1 MMVKAIRIH
10 EHGGPEVLK
19 FEDVDPGKPGRGE
32 ILIEHGAIGLN
43 FIDVYFRTGLYPP
56 PAGGLP
62 LTPGGEGAGKVLEV
76 GEGVDKF
83 KPGDRV
89 AYAVNVGAYAER
101 RVIAADRVVKV
112 PDGVSDEQAAGMML
126 KGMTAEYLLLRT
138 FRVKKGDTILFHAAA
153 GGVGLIAG
161 QWAKHLGATTIGTAG
176 SAEKVKLARA
186 HGFDHVIN
194 YREQDFVEEV
204 RKITGGRLCEVVY
217 DSVGKDTFEGSLN
230 CLKPLGLLALFGQ
243 SSGPVPPFNLGVL
256 AQKGSLYVTR
266 PTLFVYNA
274 KREDLEKSAT
284 ALFDVVKSGAVRIEV
299 NQRYRLSDAA
309 QAHRDLEGR
318 KTTGVT
324 VLVP

>member
-1 MMVKAIRIH
+1 MSKAIRIH

-19 FEDVDPGKPGRGE
+19 YEEVDPGRPGRGE
-32 ILIEHGAIGLN
+32 VLLEHSAIGLN

-56 PAGGLP
+56 PGGSLP
-62 LTPGGEGAGKVLEV
+62 ITPGGEGAGKVLEV
-76 GEGVDKF
+76 GEGVDDL

-89 AYAVNVGAYAER
+89 AYAAGTGSYAER
-101 RVIAADRVVKV
+101 RVIAADRLVKV
-112 PDGVSDEQAAGMML
+112 PDGISDETAAGMML
-126 KGMTAEYLLLRT
+126 KGMTAEYLLRRT
-138 FRVKKGDTILFHAAA
+138 FKVKRGDTILFHAAA

-176 SAEKVKLARA
+176 SAEKVALAKA

-204 RKITGGRLCEVVY
+204 KKITGGKLCEVVY

-230 CLKPLGLLALFGQ
+230 CLKPIGLLALFGA

-256 AQKGSLYVTR
+256 AQKGSLYITR
-266 PTLFVYNA
+266 PTLFTYVA
-274 KREDLEKSAT
+274 SRADLVQSAN
-284 ALFDVVKSGAVRIEV
+284 ALFDVVKSGVVKVEV
-299 NQRYRLSDAA
+299 KQHYKLADVAK
-309 QAHRDLEGR
+309 AHRDLEGR

-324 VLVP
+324 VLGP